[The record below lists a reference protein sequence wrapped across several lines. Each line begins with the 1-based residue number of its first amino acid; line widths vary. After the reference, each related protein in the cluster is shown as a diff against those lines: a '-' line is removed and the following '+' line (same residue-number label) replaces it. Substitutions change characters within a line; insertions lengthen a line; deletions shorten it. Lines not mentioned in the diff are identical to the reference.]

1 MESCSGSA
9 TARLKIVHALT
20 LIGAL
25 LGSGCVLRVDSTADA
40 PDANPGDGVCARA
53 APAGGNDEGLCTL
66 RAAVMEANATFVAE
80 AIEIPA
86 GIYALT
92 LPSNEGG
99 GPLVIE
105 RSVAIRG
112 AGVGNTVID
121 ADASDYDG
129 GEDCPLGAP
138 ARRVFMING
147 GNVSIRYATL
157 RGGVG
162 QHGGGVRQDGGDL
175 EITDASIERNFAST
189 GGGGIYVA
197 GGTTRILRTSIV
209 NNCANG
215 AFAGGVRVGAS
226 AQVRVYDSLVANNRG
241 NRAGGIYNLGQLN
254 LRSTTVSGNI
264 AISPFAGTGGVSQ
277 NGFAVLNNVTITDN
291 VGRGTDPNS
300 FLGGGLATF
309 PGETSVVRNSII
321 ANNNGEL
328 GPNDCAGALTSDS
341 RNNLIGDSNGCE
353 IPGSLSTYVLDVDP
367 QLGPLAFNGGPT
379 RTHALLEGSPAR
391 EAAYE
396 FPPPAADACEARDQ
410 RGVPRPQGAGR
421 CDLGALEAGNANA
434 FVTGFVL
441 VDAQTNTELFPI
453 RNGELLNLS
462 VLPDELSIRAATTGG
477 IGSIVFSF
485 DTNAS
490 FQIENN
496 APYALGGDA
505 PAGDYTPVDFTP
517 GEHVVR
523 ATPFAS
529 ANGTGAGGGSLEVRF
544 AVFGG

>member
-1 MESCSGSA
+1 MNSRALSA
-9 TARLKIVHALT
+9 TAGLKVVYSLTVIVALF
-20 LIGAL
+20 
-25 LGSGCVLRVDSTADA
+25 GSGCVLRVDSTADA

-53 APAGGNDEGLCTL
+53 APARGNDQGLCTL
-66 RAAVMEANATFVAE
+66 RAAVMEANATLAAE
-80 AIEIPA
+80 SIEIPA
-86 GIYALT
+86 GTYALT
-92 LPSNEGG
+92 LPSDEGG

-129 GEDCPLGAP
+129 GEECPLGASS
-138 ARRVFMING
+138 RRVFTVNG

-175 EITDASIERNFAST
+175 EISDASIERNFAFT

-197 GGTTRILRTSIV
+197 GGTTRIRRTSIV

-215 AFAGGVRVGAS
+215 AFGGGLRVGTNG
-226 AQVRVYDSLVANNRG
+226 QVWVYDSLIANNRS
-241 NRAGGIYNLGQLN
+241 NRAGGVYNVGALN
-254 LRSTTVSGNI
+254 LRSTTISGNVV
-264 AISPFAGTGGVSQ
+264 ISPSAGTGGVSQ
-277 NGFAVLNNVTITDN
+277 NGFAVLNNVTITGN
-291 VGRGTDPNS
+291 LGRGTDPAS
-300 FLGGGLATF
+300 FLGGGLATSF
-309 PGETSVVRNSII
+309 GATSVVRNSII

-328 GPNDCAGALTSDS
+328 GPNDCVGALTSDS

-353 IPGSLSTYVLDVDP
+353 ISGFLFTYLLDVDP
-367 QLGPLAFNGGPT
+367 QLGPLASNGGPT
-379 RTHALLEGSPAR
+379 RTHALLSGSPAR
-391 EAAYE
+391 ESAYE

-421 CDLGALEAGNANA
+421 CDLGALEAGSANA

-441 VDAQTNTELFPI
+441 VDAQTNTDLFPI
-453 RNGELLNLS
+453 RNGELLNLG
-462 VLPDELSIRAATTGG
+462 VLPDELSIRATTTGSV
-477 IGSIVFSF
+477 GSIVFSF
-485 DTNAS
+485 DTNPS
-490 FQIENN
+490 FQVENN
-496 APYALGGDA
+496 APYVLGGDA
-505 PAGDYTPVDFTP
+505 PAGDYTPVDFAP

-529 ANGTGAGGGSLEVRF
+529 ANGAGAGGGSLEVRF
-544 AVFGG
+544 AVFGD